1 MELEPKKILIL
12 NLGKINNLV
21 TYDEKKLLEQSRL
34 VITQLQVD
42 NIELAQVEF
51 LKSKY
56 DFLVTVNLDRWLNKS
71 LEIDT
76 YLIRCVEFLTDNEH
90 YAICQPSILY
100 GKISEEHK
108 NFSAQ
113 TRKFSHISFIDDVFL
128 VFKGSVVRN
137 FKFNSF
143 IQNNKIDWHVYNAEI
158 NMYGF
163 ESCRLYSC
171 YLEAI
176 LEEGIRLNPV
186 PNDFVDLL
194 NQSYLRKN
202 YNIGIELSF
211 LEPIYNGT
219 SEYAISLLTEM
230 VEILSQRNISF
241 QIIAD
246 VRVIEKFHL
255 EKFADH
261 TIESSRMEE
270 NFYKLLFVPQQI
282 FSLSSL
288 EKVNRNCFQYVF
300 TMLDVIALRCRYL
313 GPPLIFD
320 SVGSLSYKYSDNV
333 LGLSK
338 NASLD
343 IESFFTERMIYK
355 KVTPVL
361 LTKEILQDE
370 IKDDP
375 QFLEKDYI
383 LLIGNGFKHKAIEKT
398 LTELFETNLNII
410 VIGNEHLSEKF
421 KDRFKFYTSGM
432 ISNETMDLLYQNSSL
447 ILYPSFYEGFGLP
460 VIASLQLGKRVLVYD
475 TPVNRELKKEFDKN
489 DLIYFFETFSDLGII
504 IQNIIAN
511 STYDKSKLQ
520 IDRTWKDVSKET
532 TTILLSTL
540 KQPLDFDKV
549 NQRVYDIK
557 EMRRILDFAPSER
570 LYHLSFLLK
579 MVRDILI
586 RKMNWYLARLRNS
599 LKFW

>member
-1 MELEPKKILIL
+1 M
-12 NLGKINNLV
+12 
-21 TYDEKKLLEQSRL
+21 
-34 VITQLQVD
+34 
-42 NIELAQVEF
+42 
-51 LKSKY
+51 
-56 DFLVTVNLDRWLNKS
+56 
-71 LEIDT
+71 
-76 YLIRCVEFLTDNEH
+76 
-90 YAICQPSILY
+90 
-100 GKISEEHK
+100 
-108 NFSAQ
+108 
-113 TRKFSHISFIDDVFL
+113 
-128 VFKGSVVRN
+128 
-137 FKFNSF
+137 
-143 IQNNKIDWHVYNAEI
+143 
-158 NMYGF
+158 
-163 ESCRLYSC
+163 
-171 YLEAI
+171 
-176 LEEGIRLNPV
+176 
-186 PNDFVDLL
+186 
-194 NQSYLRKN
+194 
-202 YNIGIELSF
+202 
-211 LEPIYNGT
+211 
-219 SEYAISLLTEM
+219 
-230 VEILSQRNISF
+230 
-241 QIIAD
+241 
-246 VRVIEKFHL
+246 
-255 EKFADH
+255 
-261 TIESSRMEE
+261 
-270 NFYKLLFVPQQI
+270 
-282 FSLSSL
+282 
-288 EKVNRNCFQYVF
+288 
-300 TMLDVIALRCRYL
+300 
-313 GPPLIFD
+313 
-320 SVGSLSYKYSDNV
+320 SYKYSDNV

-343 IESFFTERMIYK
+343 IESFFNERMIYK

-375 QFLEKDYI
+375 QFFEKDYI